1 MARHIWNGL
10 DGLRGLAVLA
20 VVIFHLSVGW
30 ATNGYVGVDVFFA
43 LSGFLITWLLLDERS
58 RTGQI
63 GLPQFY
69 MRRIL
74 RLYPALVATVLVV
87 LVLGVLAGQSE
98 RVLPGAVAALAYAA
112 NWWIYTGHEA
122 LLLEHTWTLAIEEHF
137 YLVWPVLVLLLTS
150 RQRQLRSIGVIGA
163 VLLSVVVLTPW
174 PEVVD
179 GVRGSYLRG
188 APIVWGSLLAALLRV
203 RQPSERMRAALA
215 PVGLAALV
223 GLVAVMAIPWSLP
236 GEWLTSLRSVPG
248 MLSVIVIAACVTA
261 PGSLVERLLS
271 WRILRWVG
279 RRAYGVYLYH
289 LPIIMVLS
297 FQLDFGLPR
306 WGRSLFAFA
315 LTMLVAGLSYRLLE
329 SPFLK
334 MKSRFSPAA
343 AVVPTRK

>member
-137 YLVWPVLVLLLTS
+137 YLVWPVLILLLTS
-150 RQRQLRSIGVIGA
+150 PRRHLRLLGVGAA
-163 VLLSVVVLTPW
+163 VLVTAAVLTPW
-174 PEVVD
+174 PDALE

-188 APIVWGSLLAALLRV
+188 APIVWGSVLAALLRV
-203 RQPSERMRAALA
+203 RQPGAGLRSVMA
-215 PVGLAALV
+215 PVGLAALLLLV
-223 GLVAVMAIPWSLP
+223 GIMAMPVLLP
-236 GEWLTSLRSVPG
+236 AHWMTGLRSVPG
-248 MLSVIVIAACVTA
+248 MLSVVVIAVAVTTPGCVM
-261 PGSLVERLLS
+261 ERWLA
-271 WRILRWVG
+271 WRPLRWVG
-279 RRAYGVYLYH
+279 RRAYGIYLYH
-289 LPIIMVLS
+289 FPVIMVLG
-297 FQLDFGLPR
+297 FQLDLGLPG
-306 WGRSLFAFA
+306 WATATVAFA
-315 LTMLVAGLSYRLLE
+315 LTLGIAGVSYWVLE
-329 SPFLK
+329 SPFLR
-334 MKSRFSPAA
+334 MKRRFSTD
-343 AVVPTRK
+343 VLLPTAR